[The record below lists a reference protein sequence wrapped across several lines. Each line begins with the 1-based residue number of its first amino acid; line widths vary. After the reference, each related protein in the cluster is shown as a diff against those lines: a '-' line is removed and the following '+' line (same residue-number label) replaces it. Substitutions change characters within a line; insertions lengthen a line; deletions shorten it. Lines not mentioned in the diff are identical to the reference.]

1 MCVTTAQQVHLVCR
15 RAELVRWFVH
25 RADDEFTVALVGEID
40 ISNEAAL
47 GTALAEVVG
56 MKPRRITI
64 DLAEV
69 SYLDSSGVRCLLN
82 AARLAAVHGSEMVVS
97 RPSGIVLRVLE
108 ICGVDHLLSSGSD
121 WDHSEAQ

>member
-1 MCVTTAQQVHLVCR
+1 MTIAQQVHLDCR
-15 RAELVRWFVH
+15 CAELVRWFVH
-25 RADDEFTVALVGEID
+25 KAGDEVTVALVGEVD

-69 SYLDSSGVRCLLN
+69 SYLNSSGVRCLLN
-82 AARLAAVHGSEMVVS
+82 AARHAAVHGSEMVVC

-108 ICGVDHLLSSGSD
+108 ICGVDRLLSSGSD
-121 WDHSEAQ
+121 WDQSEAQ